1 MVSPFAFAR
10 QHHSAAKLM
19 IFFLPHDHDSYA
31 TNNKTVPSP
40 QTKQNK
46 TKQQA
51 IVSCKQLPTLFCYSF
66 FFFFIF
72 RLTNVALYFSVNYFF
87 Q

>member
-19 IFFLPHDHDSYA
+19 IFFSHTTTTA
-31 TNNKTVPSP
+31 MQ
-40 QTKQNK
+40 QTTKLCLLHKQNK

-66 FFFFIF
+66 FFLSFGLPMWPCIF
-72 RLTNVALYFSVNYFF
+72 L
-87 Q
+87 